1 MTILVTHTLR
11 ANKSELTS
19 LNAAAFTLHIALT
32 TLELYIAPPT
42 VFDELRSSKFAQL
55 LILFN

>member
-1 MTILVTHTLR
+1 MQPH
-11 ANKSELTS
+11 
-19 LNAAAFTLHIALT
+19 FLHIALT